1 MHNGEPKKR
10 NKKTKDLNPSPVAQ
24 SKSCK
29 EIGEKCKRT
38 SSLEK
43 AFSTITTSHCKIVA
57 A

>member
-1 MHNGEPKKR
+1 MGSLRRET
-10 NKKTKDLNPSPVAQ
+10 KKTKDLNPSLVAQ

-29 EIGEKCKRT
+29 EIGEKFKRT

-43 AFSTITTSHCKIVA
+43 AFSTITTTHYKIVA